1 MHSGFKKISLFVIT
15 GILFAVAYACYIYF
29 KPVKNIATQKADI
42 QISVTQLLNDF
53 NSDSKRA
60 DSTYKNK
67 IVEISGSLKKTEIQD
82 SVCNVIFD
90 NGGNYIIIA
99 GGLQEQKK
107 DVKLLKEGNLI
118 KIKGIYSGF
127 VINDETFMI
136 PAEIKIDRCTLIK

>member
-1 MHSGFKKISLFVIT
+1 M
-15 GILFAVAYACYIYF
+15 
-29 KPVKNIATQKADI
+29 
-42 QISVTQLLNDF
+42 
-53 NSDSKRA
+53 
-60 DSTYKNK
+60 
-67 IVEISGSLKKTEIQD
+67 KKTEIQD

-118 KIKGIYSGF
+118 EIKGIYSGF